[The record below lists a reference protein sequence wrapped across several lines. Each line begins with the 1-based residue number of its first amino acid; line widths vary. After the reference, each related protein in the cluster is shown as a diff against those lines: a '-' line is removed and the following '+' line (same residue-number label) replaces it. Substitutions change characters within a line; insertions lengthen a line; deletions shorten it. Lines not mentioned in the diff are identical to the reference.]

1 MSHAIGASF
10 IAPAIE
16 DWAVSVSDPELM
28 AATTAG
34 MLEAFEI
41 LYDRH
46 RVASYSVAY
55 RITNDA
61 DLAQDVVQ
69 ETFLGAWRNADRYV
83 EGRGSVRTWLLAIVR
98 HRAIDLIRRRRGTAR
113 LPEGDAMPPLQLQ
126 QPDVWPEVAA
136 NLDAQAVR
144 LALDSLSHVQR
155 EAIEL
160 AYFGGLTQR
169 EIAERTATPLGTV
182 KSRIREGLMVLRHAM
197 EVVTYRP
204 NGAEH
209 HGER

>member
-1 MSHAIGASF
+1 
-10 IAPAIE
+10 
-16 DWAVSVSDPELM
+16 
-28 AATTAG
+28 
-34 MLEAFEI
+34 
-41 LYDRH
+41 
-46 RVASYSVAY
+46 
-55 RITNDA
+55 
-61 DLAQDVVQ
+61 
-69 ETFLGAWRNADRYV
+69 
-83 EGRGSVRTWLLAIVR
+83 
-98 HRAIDLIRRRRGTAR
+98 
-113 LPEGDAMPPLQLQ
+113 MPPLQLQ
-126 QPDVWPEVAA
+126 QPDVWPEIAA

-144 LALDSLSHVQR
+144 LALDSLSRVQR

-197 EVVTYRP
+197 EVVTYHP